1 VNVPDP
7 PLADDAVA
15 LRPWQPADAGTIV
28 RCCNDPLISHFIPT
42 IPHPY
47 TAADADAFIARTV
60 TDSELNLAITDA
72 ATGSVLGAVGAGLTG
87 WDDAIAEIGYWL
99 APEARGRGFAT
110 RGLVLLSR
118 WVLRTWPI
126 ARLHLTADTVNL
138 ASQAVAERAG
148 FVREAVMRSAF
159 GVHERPRDS
168 AIYSLVPGDV

>member
-7 PLADDAVA
+7 PLADGVVA
-15 LRPWQPADAGTIV
+15 LRPWQPADAPVIV
-28 RCCNDPLISHFIPT
+28 RACNDPLVSHFIPT

-72 ATGSVLGAVGAGLTG
+72 GSGAVLGAVGAGLTG

-99 APEARGRGFAT
+99 APEARGRGLAS

-118 WVLRTWPI
+118 WILRTWPI
-126 ARLHLTADTVNL
+126 ARIHLTADTANL
-138 ASQAVAERAG
+138 ASQRVAERAG
-148 FVREAVMRSAF
+148 FVREAVMRNAF
-159 GVHERPRDS
+159 GRPEQPRDS